1 MTEALARRHDSIDRF
16 AADVAHELKNPL
28 TSLKSAVETAA
39 RVPDPAVR
47 EKLMAIVLDDVQ
59 RLDRLI
65 TDISGASRLDAELS
79 RADAETLDV
88 AALLEGLCDALAAV
102 AKEGQAKPVYEGPA
116 GGGFLISGV
125 ADRLTQV
132 FRNVIG
138 NAQSFSPPGADIRVG
153 VTRDRGWIVVR
164 IDDEGPGIPDDK
176 LEAIF
181 DRFYSERPAN
191 EKFGTHSGLGLS
203 ISRQIVEA
211 HGGRQLVWLEHAEI
225 KIGIAGLNQREAT
238 KAGGLYGT
246 IIGDYRR
253 QGRYTSYQAECIS
266 RMPSDE
272 LAAVIIKAQHNVLAS
287 SQI

>member
-1 MTEALARRHDSIDRF
+1 
-16 AADVAHELKNPL
+16 
-28 TSLKSAVETAA
+28 
-39 RVPDPAVR
+39 
-47 EKLMAIVLDDVQ
+47 
-59 RLDRLI
+59 
-65 TDISGASRLDAELS
+65 
-79 RADAETLDV
+79 
-88 AALLEGLCDALAAV
+88 
-102 AKEGQAKPVYEGPA
+102 
-116 GGGFLISGV
+116 LISGV

-211 HGGRQLVWLEHAEI
+211 HGGS
-225 KIGIAGLNQREAT
+225 IAASNRLDKQGARF
-238 KAGGLYGT
+238 T
-246 IIGDYRR
+246 IRLPV
-253 QGRYTSYQAECIS
+253 A
-266 RMPSDE
+266 
-272 LAAVIIKAQHNVLAS
+272 
-287 SQI
+287 